1 MLIVKDCKSIWTNCL
16 QLIAEVVGEQ
26 SFKTWFEPIVPLS
39 LTDEVL
45 TIQVPS
51 RFFYEWLE
59 EHYIGILRISIDKEL
74 GTNGRLEYVI
84 DQEKSAIDSRNS
96 TNFASDNRG
105 SISLSSGI
113 KASSTK
119 EHTFK
124 SPFESKVIDKGLYF
138 DSNLN
143 PNYQFDNFI
152 EGDCNRL
159 ARSAGIAITKNPGT
173 SSFNPLMLYSA
184 VGLGKT
190 HLIQSIGN
198 AIREKHKDKI
208 VLYVSSEKFTSQ
220 FIEASYNNRIQDF
233 ANFYMNV
240 DVLIIDDVQFLA
252 GKEKTQEV
260 FFTIFN
266 HLHQNK
272 KQVIMTSDCA
282 PKDLKGMQERLIS
295 RFKWGL
301 TADLQQPDMETRKA
315 IINKKLQ
322 HENTSI
328 SESVIEYI
336 AYSVDTNVRE
346 LEGVIVSLI
355 GQSVLNQKEIDLELA
370 KQTLQNI
377 VKNIESEVNIDY
389 IQKFVSDYFHV
400 SIELLKDKT
409 RKREIVVA
417 RQVSMYFAKEYTN
430 MSLKSIGANFGN
442 RDHSTV
448 IHAITSVNDM
458 MDTDRKFKATM
469 EELIKKFKMKAV

>member
-16 QLIAEVVGEQ
+16 QLIVEVVGEQ
-26 SFKTWFEPIVPLS
+26 SYKTWFEPIVPLA
-39 LTDEVL
+39 LNGDVL

-59 EHYIGILRISIDKEL
+59 EHYVGILRIAIDKEL
-74 GTNGRLEYVI
+74 GTHGRLEYII
-84 DQEKSAIDSRNS
+84 DQDKSDYNSKNS
-96 TNFASDNRG
+96 TNIHS
-105 SISLSSGI
+105 SLKSNIPSSNGN
-113 KASSTK
+113 KASSNS
-119 EHTFK
+119 ENSIR
-124 SPFESKVIDKGLYF
+124 SPFELKTIDRGHNF

-143 PNYQFDNFI
+143 PHYLFDNFV

-159 ARSAGIAITKNPGT
+159 ARSAGVAITKNPGT

-190 HLIQSIGN
+190 HLVQSIGN
-198 AIREKHKDKI
+198 AIKEKHKDKV

-220 FIEASYNNRIQDF
+220 FIESSYNNRIQDF
-233 ANFYMNV
+233 ANFYMQV

-272 KQVIMTSDCA
+272 KQVIMTSDCP

-301 TADLQQPDMETRKA
+301 TADLQQPDLETRKA
-315 IINKKLQ
+315 IINRKLQ
-322 HENTSI
+322 HENIEI
-328 SESVIEYI
+328 SESVIEYL

-389 IQKFVSDYFHV
+389 IQKFVSDYFNV

-448 IHAITSVNDM
+448 IHAITAVNDM
-458 MDTDRKFKATM
+458 MDTDRKFNATM
-469 EELIKKFKMKAV
+469 QELIKKFKMKSV